1 MTRPAGLR
9 DAPPDELAPIIP
21 FEDFDRYVFEWK
33 QGQHIGLVGPT
44 EAGKSTMLYSLLP
57 RRKYVTF
64 FATKPH
70 DETLD
75 EFAERGG
82 FVRIQD
88 WPPVK
93 SRGVMRRRPYTAAE
107 MPKRLLWPDAST
119 VGAVH
124 RQKEV
129 FTRAF
134 DEIYSEG
141 GWCVVWDE
149 FWMMTRI
156 LDMEEESR
164 ILLQQA
170 RSNKISFVMGAQRPA
185 RIPVE
190 MFDQSHHL
198 FFARD
203 NDERNLKHIAG
214 VGWLASGP
222 IKAFVAGLDPYQFL
236 YVNTRT
242 GIMYRT
248 TAPALH

>member
-1 MTRPAGLR
+1 MAPVIDFSAFMT
-9 DAPPDELAPIIP
+9 
-21 FEDFDRYVFEWK
+21 YVFDWR

-57 RRKYVTF
+57 RRKYVVF

-70 DETLD
+70 DDTL
-75 EFAERGG
+75 EHFAAKGG
-82 FVRIQD
+82 FVRIED
-88 WPPVK
+88 WPPLK
-93 SRGVMRRRPYTAAE
+93 TRGMLRRRPYTPAE
-107 MPKRLLWPDAST
+107 MSKRLLWPDAST
-119 VGAVH
+119 AGSLV
-124 RQKEV
+124 RQRQV
-129 FTRAF
+129 FARAF
-134 DEIYSEG
+134 DEIYSQG
-141 GWCVVWDE
+141 GWTVVWDE
-149 FWMMTRI
+149 FWMMTQI

-203 NDERNLKHIAG
+203 NDERNLKHIGG

-222 IKAFVAGLDPYQFL
+222 IKAFVAGLDQHQFL

-248 TAPALH
+248 TAPELK